1 MKSKPI
7 ELRKTENFLFKM
19 AVITLSSA
27 TVIPLV
33 LILFFVA
40 KKGIAAIDMNFLF
53 SLPKPVGQEGGGI
66 SNAIVGTIILIALTC
81 VMSIPLGI
89 LCGVF
94 LAECRKS
101 KLSFW
106 VRTWVEV
113 LQGVPSIVMG
123 IVAYIWIIRPLKG
136 LFSAFAGS
144 VALSIM
150 MLPLVIKATE
160 ETVKMVPDSIKEAAL
175 SLGVPYYKTVLRV
188 VLPVSASGILTGV
201 LLGVGRIAGETAP
214 LLFTAFGNQF
224 MNYNIFKPVNALPL
238 LIYRYAT
245 SPYKDWQQ
253 IAWGASLFL
262 IAFILLINFI
272 ASGIA
277 RKWKVKF

>member
-7 ELRKTENFLFKM
+7 ELRKTENFLFKV
-19 AVITLSSA
+19 AVIALSSA
-27 TVIPLV
+27 TVVPLV

-40 KKGIAAIDMNFLF
+40 KKGISAIDLNFLF
-53 SLPKPVGQEGGGI
+53 SLPKPVGQEGGGS

-81 VMSIPLGI
+81 LMSIPLGI

-123 IVAYIWIIRPLKG
+123 IVAYIWIVRPLKG

-262 IAFILLINFI
+262 IAFILTINFI

>member
-1 MKSKPI
+1 MKIKSI
-7 ELRKTENFLFKM
+7 ARRKAENIIFKGT
-19 AVITLSSA
+19 VISLSLL
-27 TVIPLV
+27 TVIPLI

-40 KKGIAAIDMNFLF
+40 KKGISSIDMNFFF

-66 SNAIVGTIILIALTC
+66 SNAIVGTLLLIALTC
-81 VMSIPLGI
+81 LLSIPLGI

-94 LAECRKS
+94 LAENRGS
-101 KLSFW
+101 RLSFW
-106 VRTWVEV
+106 VRLWVEV

-123 IVAYIWIIRPLKG
+123 IIAYVWIVRPLKG

-150 MLPLVIKATE
+150 MLPMVIKATE
-160 ETVKMVPDSIKEAAL
+160 ETVKLVPITLKEASM

-188 VLPVSASGILTGV
+188 ILPVSTSGILTGI
-201 LLGVGRIAGETAP
+201 LIGVSRIAGETAP

-245 SPYKDWQQ
+245 SPYKDWQN

-262 IAFILLINFI
+262 ILFILGVNFI

-277 RKWKVKF
+277 KKWKVRF